1 MTPAADAPDGT
12 DLDGPAPDG
21 TDPDGVGAQRSG
33 RRGRRRV
40 IAPATSGQPEETES
54 QAFIPASLEDSAQD
68 DAAPA
73 SKGASG
79 SGGPDPDRKSPLS
92 ARDRWILE
100 QRPPHW
106 D

>member
-1 MTPAADAPDGT
+1 ARIWTARLPTARIRTGRGRSARDAG
-12 DLDGPAPDG
+12 
-21 TDPDGVGAQRSG
+21 DGVV
-33 RRGRRRV
+33 V

-79 SGGPDPDRKSPLS
+79 SGGTDPDRKSPLS

>member
-1 MTPAADAPDGT
+1 M
-12 DLDGPAPDG
+12 
-21 TDPDGVGAQRSG
+21 GAVSPETSRG

-40 IAPATSGQPEETES
+40 VAPATSGQPEEVEAQTFTS
-54 QAFIPASLEDSAQD
+54 ASLEAESSRAEEAEVSEEGPGEKASGTTSGKDSAG
-68 DAAPA
+68 AP
-73 SKGASG
+73 
-79 SGGPDPDRKSPLS
+79 PLS